1 MQKNS
6 GASISCRA
14 ELVSEHLQQ
23 ALDNREI
30 SPQMRVLITSS
41 YRDISVELPLAKSDG
56 SLEVFRGYRV
66 QHSRSRGP
74 FKGGL
79 RFHPSVNLEEVCAL
93 ATLMTLK
100 TALVGVPFGGA
111 KGGIDCDPS
120 TLTHEELRQLVAL
133 FVDHLGSL
141 ISPDLDI
148 MAPDVGTNE
157 RTMAW
162 IFEAYSRQHGDTPA
176 IVTGKPIALF
186 GSQGRS
192 EATGRGVAM
201 VAGWAAA
208 EQGLDLKSASVA
220 VQGFGN
226 VGAEA
231 ASRLRAMGARV
242 VAISDSHATLYRS
255 EGLDIDGIVRDKAES
270 GKPLAELQGHGDVLS
285 RDEVLGI
292 DTDILVPAALGHAI
306 TAENAP
312 ELNCKLVVEGANMA
326 TTMAAESILAD
337 EGVDVVPDILANAG
351 GVTVS
356 YFEWVQ
362 NRQGWRW
369 PKSRVEKRAA
379 AVMKH
384 SWERL
389 QKSKKRL
396 SGSYREAAY
405 DVALEALIEA
415 TQLRG
420 YRDGTVA

>member
-1 MQKNS
+1 
-6 GASISCRA
+6 
-14 ELVSEHLQQ
+14 
-23 ALDNREI
+23 
-30 SPQMRVLITSS
+30 
-41 YRDISVELPLAKSDG
+41 
-56 SLEVFRGYRV
+56 
-66 QHSRSRGP
+66 
-74 FKGGL
+74 
-79 RFHPSVNLEEVCAL
+79 
-93 ATLMTLK
+93 
-100 TALVGVPFGGA
+100 
-111 KGGIDCDPS
+111 
-120 TLTHEELRQLVAL
+120 
-133 FVDHLGSL
+133 
-141 ISPDLDI
+141 
-148 MAPDVGTNE
+148 
-157 RTMAW
+157 
-162 IFEAYSRQHGDTPA
+162 
-176 IVTGKPIALF
+176 
-186 GSQGRS
+186 
-192 EATGRGVAM
+192 
-201 VAGWAAA
+201 
-208 EQGLDLKSASVA
+208 VA

-226 VGAEA
+226 VGAET

-242 VAISDSHATLYRS
+242 VAISDSQATLYRS
-255 EGLDIDGIVRDKAES
+255 DGLDIDGIVRDKAES
-270 GKPLAELQGHGDVLS
+270 GEPLAALQGHGDVLS

-306 TAENAP
+306 TANNAP

-384 SWERL
+384 GWERL

-396 SGSYREAAY
+396 AGSYREAAY

>member
-1 MQKNS
+1 MQNNS
-6 GASISCRA
+6 GTSSNCRA
-14 ELVSEHLQQ
+14 ELVSKHVQQ
-23 ALDNREI
+23 AFDTRDM
-30 SPQMRVLITSS
+30 SPQMRVLIGAS

-79 RFHPSVNLEEVCAL
+79 RFHPSVNLEEVCSL

-100 TALVGVPFGGA
+100 TALVGIPFGGA

-120 TLTHEELRQLVAL
+120 TLNQEELRQLVEV

-157 RTMAW
+157 QTMAW
-162 IFEAYSRQHGDTPA
+162 IFDAYSRQHGDTPA

-186 GSQGRS
+186 GSEGRS

-201 VAGWAAA
+201 VTGWAAA
-208 EQGLDLKSASVA
+208 EQGIDLENARVA

-226 VGAEA
+226 VGAQA

-242 VAISDSHATLYRS
+242 VAVSDSQATLYRS
-255 EGLDIDGIVRDKAES
+255 EGLDVDGIVRDKAES
-270 GKPLAELQGHGDVLS
+270 GQALADLPGHGDVLS
-285 RDEVLGI
+285 RDGVLGV

-306 TAENAP
+306 TEENAS

-326 TTMAAESILAD
+326 TTVAAESILAHA
-337 EGVDVVPDILANAG
+337 GVDVVPDILANAG

-369 PKSRVEKRAA
+369 PRDRVEKRAA
-379 AVMKH
+379 TVLKN
-384 SWERL
+384 SWERV
-389 QKSKKRL
+389 QQSKKRL
-396 SGSYREAAY
+396 EGSYRQAAY

-420 YRDGTVA
+420 YHDGNVA